1 MKGLVWDVEF
11 EREQI
16 IEINNT
22 DYYVVDVQIYEGET
36 YLYLGQMEDDDIL
49 DKFYVYKYDEVNNV
63 MVHITNSEKLKVLL
77 RMFVDSINKEL
88 EEM

>member
-1 MKGLVWDVEF
+1 MEF

-36 YLYLGQMEDDDIL
+36 YLYLGQMEEEDIL

-88 EEM
+88 EEK

>member
-36 YLYLGQMEDDDIL
+36 YLYLGQMEDEDIL

>member
-1 MKGLVWDVEF
+1 MEF

-88 EEM
+88 EEK

>member
-11 EREQI
+11 VRDQI
-16 IEINNT
+16 IEFYNT
-22 DYYVVDVQIYEGET
+22 DYYVVVVQFYEGET

-88 EEM
+88 EEK

>member
-1 MKGLVWDVEF
+1 MSKF

-22 DYYVVDVQIYEGET
+22 DYYVVDVQMYEGET
-36 YLYLGQMEDDDIL
+36 YLYLGQMEDEDIL
-49 DKFYVYKYDEVNNV
+49 DKFYVYKYDAINNV

-77 RMFVDSINKEL
+77 KMFVDSINKEL
-88 EEM
+88 EEK